1 LYGEIHFACQ
11 IAQNKFCGTN
21 TARNKFHGT
30 GVTSMK
36 YLLGI
41 DQGTTQTT
49 AVVVN
54 EMGEMI
60 RKNSS
65 QLPAQFPQAG
75 WVEQEP
81 NDIVRTVKEACAPL
95 LDKYEIAAVGF
106 DNQGETFVVWDA
118 STGEAVTPAIVWQD
132 TRGQSVCEALAPSVD
147 ADLLRA
153 KTGLL
158 LDSYFSAPKLK
169 WVFEHYPE
177 IRKKAHEGKLK
188 FGTTETWV
196 IWKLSGGKLHV
207 TDPSTASRTLLF
219 DMNKFDWDADL
230 LKLFDV
236 PRSMLPEVKPSAGYI
251 GDVDFGNGKPLPLH
265 ALLVDQQAALF
276 GQACFNAGEMK
287 CSFGTGSF
295 LLMNIGDK
303 PKLSNNGLLTTVGW
317 NFNGHT
323 AYAFDGGIFV
333 TGSAVQWLRDN
344 LKFIPDSA
352 SSHAAAQQSKDFG
365 VVVVPALQGL
375 AAPHWRTD
383 VQGAMF
389 GLNRS
394 TTSDDIVRATLDGIA
409 CRVYEVVTAMSQD
422 LGQKPPH
429 LKVYGG
435 PSGNPYLMQV
445 IADLLDLEVRV
456 SAALEATAIGI
467 ANLAGVSA
475 LGNTFEAL
483 AKNWKSETTYQP
495 RMTKEERGKKLAQWS
510 KAIEAVKKFHE

>member
-1 LYGEIHFACQ
+1 
-11 IAQNKFCGTN
+11 
-21 TARNKFHGT
+21 
-30 GVTSMK
+30 MK

-49 AVVVN
+49 AVIVN
-54 EMGEMI
+54 ELGEMVE
-60 RKNSS
+60 KNSA
-65 QLPAQFPQAG
+65 QLPARFPQAG

-81 NDIVRTVKEACAPL
+81 EDIVRTVKEACVPL
-95 LDKYEIAAVGF
+95 LSKYEISAVGF
-106 DNQGETFVVWDA
+106 DNQGETFIVWDA
-118 STGEAVTPAIVWQD
+118 ETGNAVTPAIVWQD
-132 TRGQSVCEALAPSVD
+132 TRGQAVCDALASSVD
-147 ADLLRA
+147 LAWLRQT
-153 KTGLL
+153 TGLL

-169 WVFEHYPE
+169 WVFENHPE
-177 IRKKAHEGKLK
+177 IRQRAHEGKLK

-219 DMNKFDWDADL
+219 DMNTFQWDEKL
-230 LKLFDV
+230 LQLFDV

-276 GQACFNAGEMK
+276 GQACFKAGEMK

-317 NFNGHT
+317 NFNGQT

-344 LKFIPDSA
+344 LKFISDSA
-352 SSHAAAQQSKDFG
+352 ASNEAANNSKDAG
-365 VVVVPALQGL
+365 VVVIPALQGL

-422 LGQKPPH
+422 SGTPPPY
-429 LKVYGG
+429 LKVDGG
-435 PSGNPYLMQV
+435 PAGNPYLMQM
-445 IADLLDLEVRV
+445 ISDLLNLEVRV
-456 SAALEATAIGI
+456 SASVEATAIGI
-467 ANLAGVSA
+467 AHLAGVSA
-475 LGNTFEAL
+475 LGTSFDQL
-483 AKNWKSETTYQP
+483 ANGWKAEKVYTPS
-495 RMTKEERGKKLAQWS
+495 MKEEDRTKKLDKWN
-510 KAIEAVKKFHE
+510 KALTAVKKFHE

>member
-1 LYGEIHFACQ
+1 
-11 IAQNKFCGTN
+11 
-21 TARNKFHGT
+21 
-30 GVTSMK
+30 MK

-49 AVVVN
+49 AVIVN
-54 EMGEMI
+54 ELGEMLE
-60 RKNSS
+60 KNSA
-65 QLPAQFPQAG
+65 QLPARFPQAG

-81 NDIVRTVKEACAPL
+81 EDILRTVKEACAPL
-95 LDKYEIAAVGF
+95 LSKYEISAVGF

-118 STGEAVTPAIVWQD
+118 ETGNAVTPAIVWQD
-132 TRGQSVCEALAPSVD
+132 TRGQSVCDTLASRVD
-147 ADLLRA
+147 LTWLRQT
-153 KTGLL
+153 TGLL

-169 WVFEHYPE
+169 WVFENHPE
-177 IRKKAHEGKLK
+177 IRQRAHEGKLK

-219 DMNKFDWDADL
+219 DMNKFQWDEKL
-230 LKLFDV
+230 LQLFDV
-236 PRSMLPEVKPSAGYI
+236 PKSMLPELKPSAGYI

-276 GQACFNAGEMK
+276 GQACFKAGEMK

-317 NFNGHT
+317 NFNGQT

-344 LKFIPDSA
+344 LKFIPDSSA
-352 SSHAAAQQSKDFG
+352 SHTAAMNSKDAG
-365 VVVVPALQGL
+365 VVLIPALQGL

-422 LGQKPPH
+422 AGTPPPY
-429 LKVYGG
+429 LKVDGG
-435 PSGNPYLMQV
+435 PAGNAYLMQM
-445 IADLLDLEVRV
+445 IADLLNIEVRV
-456 SAALEATAIGI
+456 SASVEATAIGI

-475 LGNTFEAL
+475 LGTSFEQL
-483 AKNWKSETTYQP
+483 ANSWKAEKVYTP
-495 RMTKEERGKKLAQWS
+495 GMKEEERRKKLERWN
-510 KAIEAVKKFHE
+510 KALDAVKKFHE

>member
-1 LYGEIHFACQ
+1 M
-11 IAQNKFCGTN
+11 KF
-21 TARNKFHGT
+21 
-30 GVTSMK
+30 
-36 YLLGI
+36 LLGI

-49 AVVVN
+49 AVIVN
-54 EMGEMI
+54 ENGEMVE
-60 RKNSS
+60 KNSA
-65 QLPAQFPQAG
+65 QLPARFPQAG

-81 NDIVRTVKEACAPL
+81 EDIVRTVKEACAPL
-95 LDKYEIAAVGF
+95 LSKYEISAVGF
-106 DNQGETFVVWDA
+106 DNQGETFVVWDTE
-118 STGEAVTPAIVWQD
+118 TGKALTPAIVWQD
-132 TRGQSVCEALAPSVD
+132 TRGQSVCDSLAPNVD
-147 ADLLRA
+147 LAWLRQT
-153 KTGLL
+153 TGLL

-169 WVFEHYPE
+169 WVFENNPE
-177 IRKKAHEGKLK
+177 IRKRAHEGKLK

-196 IWKLSGGKLHV
+196 IWKLSGGKLHI

-219 DMNKFDWDADL
+219 DMNKFQWDEKL
-230 LKLFDV
+230 LQLFDV
-236 PRSMLPEVKPSAGYI
+236 PKSMLPEVKPSAGYI
-251 GDVDFGNGKPLPLH
+251 GDVDFGNGNPLPLH

-276 GQACFNAGEMK
+276 GQACFKAGEMK

-344 LKFIPDSA
+344 LKFIPESAASHDSA
-352 SSHAAAQQSKDFG
+352 TNSKDMG

-422 LGQKPPH
+422 SGTTPPH
-429 LKVYGG
+429 LKVDGG
-435 PSGNPYLMQV
+435 PAGNPYLMQM

-456 SAALEATAIGI
+456 SASVEATAIGI
-467 ANLAGVSA
+467 ANLAGVSS
-475 LGNTFEAL
+475 LGTSFEML
-483 AKNWKSETTYQP
+483 SESWKAEKIYTPT
-495 RMTKEERGKKLAQWS
+495 MKKEERKKKLEKWN
-510 KAIEAVKKFHE
+510 KALEAVKVFHR

>member
-1 LYGEIHFACQ
+1 
-11 IAQNKFCGTN
+11 
-21 TARNKFHGT
+21 
-30 GVTSMK
+30 MK

-49 AVVVN
+49 AVIVN
-54 EMGEMI
+54 ELGEMI
-60 RKNSS
+60 EKNSA
-65 QLPAQFPQAG
+65 QLPARFPQAG
-75 WVEQEP
+75 WVEQDP
-81 NDIVRTVKEACAPL
+81 ADIVRTVKEACAPL
-95 LDKYEIAAVGF
+95 LKKYEIAAVGF
-106 DNQGETFVVWDA
+106 DNQGETFIVWDA
-118 STGEAVTPAIVWQD
+118 ETGEPVTPAIVWQD
-132 TRGQSVCEALAPSVD
+132 TRGQSVCDALAPRVD
-147 ADLLRA
+147 QDLLRRR
-153 KTGLL
+153 TGLL

-169 WVFEHYPE
+169 WVFENYPD
-177 IRKKAHEGKLK
+177 IRKQAHAGKLK

-196 IWKLSGGKLHV
+196 IWSLTNGGLHV

-219 DMNKFDWDADL
+219 DMNRFEWDEEQLA
-230 LKLFDV
+230 LFDV
-236 PRSMLPEVKPSAGYI
+236 PRSMLAEVKPSAGYVGNI
-251 GDVDFGNGKPLPLH
+251 DFGGTGKSLPLH
-265 ALLVDQQAALF
+265 AMLVDQQAALF
-276 GQACFNAGEMK
+276 GQACFHAGEMK

-303 PKLSNNGLLTTVGW
+303 PRLSNNGLLTTVGW
-317 NFNGHT
+317 NFDGHT

-344 LKFIPDSA
+344 LKAIPDSP
-352 SSHAAAQQSKDFG
+352 SSHEAAQRSNDAG

-383 VQGAMF
+383 VRGAMF

-422 LGQKPPH
+422 AGQRPPH
-429 LKVYGG
+429 LKVDGG
-435 PSGNPYLMQV
+435 PSGNPYLMQM

-475 LGNTFEAL
+475 LGTSFEDL
-483 AKNWKSETTYQP
+483 SRNWKAETSYQP
-495 RMTKEERGKKLAQWS
+495 KMSSGDRERKLSQWKK
-510 KAIEAVKKFHE
+510 AVASVKVFHD

>member
-1 LYGEIHFACQ
+1 
-11 IAQNKFCGTN
+11 
-21 TARNKFHGT
+21 
-30 GVTSMK
+30 MK

-54 EMGEMI
+54 ELGGVVE
-60 RKNSS
+60 KNSA
-65 QLPAQFPQAG
+65 QLPARFPQAG

-81 NDIVRTVKEACAPL
+81 WDIVQTVKEACAPL
-95 LDKYEIAAVGF
+95 LAKYDITAAGF
-106 DNQGETFVVWDA
+106 DNQGETFVIWDKDT
-118 STGEAVTPAIVWQD
+118 SEPVTPAIVWQD
-132 TRGQSVCEALAPSVD
+132 TRGESVCKALAPHVD
-147 ADLLRA
+147 PHWLRH

-169 WVFEHYPE
+169 WVFENYPE
-177 IRKKAHEGKLK
+177 IREKAHAGQLK

-196 IWKLSGGKLHV
+196 IWSLTDGKVHV

-219 DMNKFDWDADL
+219 DMNCFDWDADL
-230 LKLFDV
+230 LSLFDV
-236 PRSMLPEVKPSAGYI
+236 PRSMLPEVRPSAGLI
-251 GDVDFGNGKPLPLH
+251 GEVDFGNGRQLPLH

-295 LLMNIGDK
+295 LLMNIGAK
-303 PKLSNNGLLTTVGW
+303 PRLSDHGLLTTVGW
-317 NFNGHT
+317 NFDGHT

-344 LKFIPDSA
+344 LKAIPDAA
-352 SSHAAAQQSKDFG
+352 SSNEAAHRSTDAG
-365 VVVVPALQGL
+365 VVVIPALQGL

-383 VQGAMF
+383 VRGAMF

-422 LGQKPPH
+422 AGQAPPH
-429 LKVYGG
+429 LKVDGG
-435 PSGNPYLMQV
+435 PSGNPYLMQM
-445 IADLLDLEVRV
+445 IADLLNLEVRV

-475 LGNTFEAL
+475 LGTTLEEL
-483 AKNWKSETTYQP
+483 SKNWKAATVYTP
-495 RMTKEERGKKLAQWS
+495 RVKEEERSKKLSQWN
-510 KAIEAVKKFHE
+510 KALEAVKMYHRM

>member
-1 LYGEIHFACQ
+1 
-11 IAQNKFCGTN
+11 
-21 TARNKFHGT
+21 
-30 GVTSMK
+30 MK

-49 AVVVN
+49 AVIVN
-54 EMGEMI
+54 EFGEMVE
-60 RKNSS
+60 KHSA
-65 QLPAQFPQAG
+65 QLPARFPQAG

-81 NDIVRTVKEACAPL
+81 EDIVRTVREACAPL
-95 LDKYEIAAVGF
+95 ISKYKISAVGF

-118 STGEAVTPAIVWQD
+118 ETGEAVTPAIVWQD
-132 TRGQSVCEALAPSVD
+132 TRGQSVCDSLASNVD
-147 ADLLRA
+147 LNWLRQT
-153 KTGLL
+153 TGLL

-169 WVFEHYPE
+169 WVFENNPE
-177 IRKKAHEGKLK
+177 LRQKASEGKLK

-219 DMNKFDWDADL
+219 DMNKFQWDEKL
-230 LKLFDV
+230 LQLFDV
-236 PRSMLPEVKPSAGYI
+236 PASMLPEVKPSAGYI
-251 GDVDFGNGKPLPLH
+251 GDVDFTGQGRALPLH

-276 GQACFNAGEMK
+276 GQACFKAGEMK

-303 PKLSNNGLLTTVGW
+303 PKLANNGLLTTVGW
-317 NFNGHT
+317 NFNGQT

-352 SSHAAAQQSKDFG
+352 ASHDAANNSKDAG
-365 VVVVPALQGL
+365 VVVIPALQGL

-422 LGQKPPH
+422 AGTPPPH
-429 LKVYGG
+429 LKVDGG
-435 PSGNPYLMQV
+435 PAGNPYLMQM

-456 SAALEATAIGI
+456 SASVEATAIGI
-467 ANLAGVSA
+467 ANLAGVSV
-475 LGNTFEAL
+475 LGTSFEQL
-483 AKNWKSETTYQP
+483 ANGWKAEKVYMP
-495 RMTKEERGKKLAQWS
+495 KMTKEERGRKLEKWN
-510 KAIEAVKKFHE
+510 KALDAVKKFHE

>member
-1 LYGEIHFACQ
+1 
-11 IAQNKFCGTN
+11 
-21 TARNKFHGT
+21 
-30 GVTSMK
+30 MK

-49 AVVVN
+49 AVIVN
-54 EMGEMI
+54 EFGEMVE
-60 RKNSS
+60 KNSA
-65 QLPAQFPQAG
+65 QLPARFPQAG
-75 WVEQEP
+75 WVEQDP
-81 NDIVRTVKEACAPL
+81 LDIVRTVKEACVPL
-95 LDKYEIAAVGF
+95 LDKYDIAAVGF
-106 DNQGETFVVWDA
+106 DNQGETFVLWDKD
-118 STGEAVTPAIVWQD
+118 TGQPVTPAIVWQD
-132 TRGQSVCEALAPSVD
+132 TRGESICKALAPGVD
-147 ADLLRA
+147 LNGLRQ

-169 WVFEHYPE
+169 WVFENYPE
-177 IRKKAHEGKLK
+177 IRERAHAGKLK

-196 IWKLSGGKLHV
+196 IWSLTNGNYHV

-219 DMNKFDWDADL
+219 DMNCFEWDDEL
-230 LKLFDV
+230 LALFDV
-236 PRSMLPEVKPSAGYI
+236 PRSMLPEVKPSAGLI
-251 GDVDFGNGKPLPLH
+251 GEVDFGNGRLLPLH

-303 PKLSNNGLLTTVGW
+303 PRLSDNGLLTTVGW
-317 NFNGHT
+317 NFDGHT

-344 LKFIPDSA
+344 LKVIPDSA
-352 SSHAAAQQSKDFG
+352 ASNEAANRSTDPG

-383 VQGAMF
+383 VRGAMF

-422 LGQKPPH
+422 AGQAPPH
-429 LKVYGG
+429 LKVDGG
-435 PSGNPYLMQV
+435 PSGNPHLMQM
-445 IADLLDLEVRV
+445 IADLLNLEVRV

-475 LGNTFEAL
+475 LGTSLEDL
-483 AKNWKSETTYQP
+483 SKSWKAETVYSP
-495 RMTKEERGKKLAQWS
+495 KMKEEERAKKLLQWN
-510 KAIEAVKKFHE
+510 KALEAVKAYHS

>member
-1 LYGEIHFACQ
+1 
-11 IAQNKFCGTN
+11 
-21 TARNKFHGT
+21 
-30 GVTSMK
+30 MK

-49 AVVVN
+49 AVIVN
-54 EMGEMI
+54 ERGEMI
-60 RKNSS
+60 EKHSS
-65 QLPAQFPQAG
+65 QLPARFPQAG
-75 WVEQEP
+75 WVEQDP
-81 NDIVRTVKEACAPL
+81 LDIVRTVKEACAPL
-95 LDKYEIAAVGF
+95 LDKYNIAAVGF
-106 DNQGETFVVWDA
+106 DNQGETFIVWDKD
-118 STGEAVTPAIVWQD
+118 SGEPVTPAIVWQD
-132 TRGQSVCEALAPSVD
+132 TRGQSVCDALAASASTGSAQWLSASPN
-147 ADLLRA
+147 LLRQ

-169 WVFEHYPE
+169 WVFENHPE
-177 IRKKAHEGKLK
+177 IRKQAHEGKLL

-196 IWKLSGGKLHV
+196 IWSLTNGKLHV

-219 DMNKFDWDADL
+219 DMNRFKWDDEL

-236 PRSMLPEVKPSAGYI
+236 PRSMLAEVRPSAGYI
-251 GDVDFGNGKPLPLH
+251 GDIDFGNGKPLPLH
-265 ALLVDQQAALF
+265 AMLVDQQAALF

-303 PKLSNNGLLTTVGW
+303 PRLSNNGLLTTVGW
-317 NFNGHT
+317 NFDNHT

-344 LKFIPDSA
+344 LKAIPDSP
-352 SSHAAAQQSKDFG
+352 SSNEAAKRSTDLG

-383 VQGAMF
+383 VRGAMF

-422 LGQKPPH
+422 AGQAPPH
-429 LKVYGG
+429 LKVDGG
-435 PSGNPYLMQV
+435 PSGNPYLMQM
-445 IADLLDLEVRV
+445 IADLLNLEVRV

-475 LGNTFEAL
+475 LGISFDELTS
-483 AKNWKSETTYQP
+483 NWKSETAYMP
-495 RMTKEERGKKLAQWS
+495 KMKEEEREKKLARWN
-510 KAIEAVKKFHE
+510 KAVNAVKAFHG

>member
-1 LYGEIHFACQ
+1 
-11 IAQNKFCGTN
+11 
-21 TARNKFHGT
+21 
-30 GVTSMK
+30 M
-36 YLLGI
+36 
-41 DQGTTQTT
+41 
-49 AVVVN
+49 
-54 EMGEMI
+54 
-60 RKNSS
+60 
-65 QLPAQFPQAG
+65 
-75 WVEQEP
+75 
-81 NDIVRTVKEACAPL
+81 
-95 LDKYEIAAVGF
+95 
-106 DNQGETFVVWDA
+106 
-118 STGEAVTPAIVWQD
+118 TPAIVWQD
-132 TRGQSVCEALAPSVD
+132 TRGQSVCDALAPRVD
-147 ADLLRA
+147 LDLIRQ

-169 WVFEHYPE
+169 WVFENEPE
-177 IRKKAHEGKLK
+177 IRKQAHAGKLL

-196 IWKLSGGKLHV
+196 IWKLTNGKLHI

-219 DMNKFDWDADL
+219 DMNSFAWDVEQLA
-230 LKLFDV
+230 LFDV
-236 PRSMLPEVKPSAGYI
+236 PQSMLAEVRPSAGYI

-276 GQACFNAGEMK
+276 GQACFRAGEMK

-303 PKLSNNGLLTTVGW
+303 PRLSNNGLLTTVGW
-317 NFNGHT
+317 NFDGHT

-344 LKFIPDSA
+344 LKAVPDSP
-352 SSHAAAQQSKDFG
+352 SSNDAANRSVDLD

-383 VQGAMF
+383 VRGAMF

-422 LGQKPPH
+422 AGQAPPH
-429 LKVYGG
+429 LKVDGG
-435 PSGNPYLMQV
+435 PSGNPYLMQM
-445 IADLLDLEVRV
+445 IADLLNLEVRV

-475 LGNTFEAL
+475 LGTSFEDL
-483 AKNWKSETTYQP
+483 SKNWKAETSYMP
-495 RMTKEERGKKLAQWS
+495 KMTKEKREKKLEQWRR
-510 KAIEAVKKFHE
+510 AVEAVKMYTGKQADK

>member
-1 LYGEIHFACQ
+1 M
-11 IAQNKFCGTN
+11 
-21 TARNKFHGT
+21 R
-30 GVTSMK
+30 

-54 EMGEMI
+54 ELGEVVE
-60 RKNSS
+60 KNSA
-65 QLPAQFPQAG
+65 QLPARFPRAG
-75 WVEQEP
+75 WVEQDP
-81 NDIVRTVKEACAPL
+81 SDIVRTVKEACTPL
-95 LDKYEIAAVGF
+95 IAKYDITAAGF
-106 DNQGETFVVWDA
+106 DNQGETFIVWDKD
-118 STGEAVTPAIVWQD
+118 TGEPVMPAIVWQD
-132 TRGQSVCEALAPSVD
+132 TRGESVCKALAPLVD
-147 ADLLRA
+147 SNGLRQ

-169 WVFEHYPE
+169 WIFENYPK
-177 IRKKAHEGKLK
+177 IREKAHAGQLK

-196 IWKLSGGKLHV
+196 IWSLTNGKYHV

-219 DMNKFDWDADL
+219 DVNCFEWADEL
-230 LKLFDV
+230 LSLFDV
-236 PRSMLPEVKPSAGYI
+236 PRSMLPEVRPSAGLI
-251 GDVDFGNGKPLPLH
+251 GEVDFANVKPLPLH

-276 GQACFNAGEMK
+276 GQACFKAGEMK

-303 PKLSNNGLLTTVGW
+303 PRLSDHGLLTTVGW
-317 NFNGHT
+317 NFDGHT

-344 LKFIPDSA
+344 LRAIPDSA
-352 SSHAAAQQSKDFG
+352 SSSEAAHRSTDAG

-383 VQGAMF
+383 VRGAMF

-422 LGQKPPH
+422 AGQAPPH
-429 LKVYGG
+429 LKVDGG
-435 PSGNPYLMQV
+435 PSGNPYLMQM
-445 IADLLDLEVRV
+445 IADLLNLEVRV
-456 SAALEATAIGI
+456 SAAREATAIGI

-475 LGNTFEAL
+475 LGTTLEAL
-483 AKNWKSETTYQP
+483 SKNWKAETIYTP
-495 RMTKEERGKKLAQWS
+495 RMKEEERAKKLSQWN
-510 KAIEAVKKFHE
+510 KALEAVKAYHGM

>member
-1 LYGEIHFACQ
+1 
-11 IAQNKFCGTN
+11 
-21 TARNKFHGT
+21 
-30 GVTSMK
+30 MK

-49 AVVVN
+49 AVIVN
-54 EMGEMI
+54 ELGEMVE
-60 RKNSS
+60 KNSA
-65 QLPAQFPQAG
+65 QLPARFPQAG
-75 WVEQEP
+75 WVEQDP
-81 NDIVRTVKEACAPL
+81 LDIVRTVKEACAPL
-95 LDKYEIAAVGF
+95 LDKYDITAVGF
-106 DNQGETFVVWDA
+106 DNQGETFIVWDKD
-118 STGEAVTPAIVWQD
+118 TGEPVTPAIVWQD
-132 TRGQSVCEALAPSVD
+132 TRGVSVCKALAPRVD
-147 ADLLRA
+147 PDLLRQ

-158 LDSYFSAPKLK
+158 LDSYFSASKLK
-169 WVFEHYPE
+169 WVFENYPE
-177 IRKKAHEGKLK
+177 IRQRAHSGQLK

-196 IWKLSGGKLHV
+196 IWSLTNGRLHV

-219 DMNKFDWDADL
+219 DMNCFVWDDEL
-230 LKLFDV
+230 LDLFDV
-236 PRSMLPEVKPSAGYI
+236 PRSMLPEVKPSAGLV
-251 GDVDFGNGKPLPLH
+251 GDIDFGNGKLLPLH

-303 PKLSNNGLLTTVGW
+303 PRLSDHGLLTTVGW
-317 NFNGHT
+317 NFDGHT

-344 LKFIPDSA
+344 LKVIPDA
-352 SSHAAAQQSKDFG
+352 VSSHDAANRSTDVG

-383 VQGAMF
+383 IRGAMF

-409 CRVYEVVTAMSQD
+409 CRVYEVVTAMSHD
-422 LGQKPPH
+422 AGQAPPH
-429 LKVYGG
+429 LKVDGG
-435 PSGNPYLMQV
+435 PSGNPYLMQM
-445 IADLLDLEVRV
+445 IADLLNLEVRV

-475 LGNTFEAL
+475 LGTSLDAL
-483 AKNWKSETTYQP
+483 ARNWKAESIYVPKMKE
-495 RMTKEERGKKLAQWS
+495 EERGKKLSQWK
-510 KAIEAVKKFHE
+510 KALEAVKAYHS

>member
-1 LYGEIHFACQ
+1 
-11 IAQNKFCGTN
+11 
-21 TARNKFHGT
+21 
-30 GVTSMK
+30 MK

-49 AVVVN
+49 AVIVN
-54 EMGEMI
+54 QDGEMI
-60 RKNSS
+60 EKNSA
-65 QLPAQFPQAG
+65 QLPARFPQAG

-81 NDIVRTVKEACAPL
+81 SDIVRTVKEACAPL
-95 LDKYEIAAVGF
+95 LDRYEICAVGF
-106 DNQGETFVVWDA
+106 DNQGETFIVWDKD
-118 STGEAVTPAIVWQD
+118 TGEAVTPAIVWQD
-132 TRGQSVCEALAPSVD
+132 TRGQSICDALASHVD
-147 ADLLRA
+147 PELLRQ

-169 WVFEHYPE
+169 WVFENNPE

-196 IWKLSGGKLHV
+196 IWSLTKGKLHI

-219 DMNKFDWDADL
+219 DMNKFEWDEEL

-303 PKLSNNGLLTTVGW
+303 PQLSNNGLLTTVGW

-344 LKFIPDSA
+344 LKVIPDSA
-352 SSHAAAQQSKDFG
+352 ASNDAAYRSADSG

-383 VQGAMF
+383 IRGAMF

-422 LGQKPPH
+422 AGKVPPH
-429 LKVYGG
+429 LKVDGG
-435 PSGNPYLMQV
+435 PAGNPYLMQM
-445 IADLLDLEVRV
+445 IADLLNLEVRV
-456 SAALEATAIGI
+456 SASVEATAIGI

-475 LGNTFEAL
+475 LGITFEQL
-483 AKNWKSETTYQP
+483 AKSWKAEKVYLP
-495 RMTKEERGKKLAQWS
+495 KMKEEDRRKKLEQWGR
-510 KAIEAVKKFHE
+510 AVAAVKTFHS

>member
-1 LYGEIHFACQ
+1 
-11 IAQNKFCGTN
+11 
-21 TARNKFHGT
+21 
-30 GVTSMK
+30 MK

-54 EMGEMI
+54 ELGEMVE
-60 RKNSS
+60 KNSS
-65 QLPAQFPQAG
+65 QLPARFPQAG
-75 WVEQEP
+75 WVEQDP
-81 NDIVRTVKEACAPL
+81 LDIVRTVKEACEPL
-95 LDKYEIAAVGF
+95 LDKYEITAVGF
-106 DNQGETFVVWDA
+106 DNQGETFIVWDA
-118 STGEAVTPAIVWQD
+118 ETGEPVTPAIVWQD
-132 TRGQSVCEALAPSVD
+132 TRGESVCKVLAPRVD
-147 ADLLRA
+147 QNWLRQ

-169 WVFEHYPE
+169 WVFETYPD
-177 IRKKAHEGKLK
+177 IRERAHTGQLK

-196 IWKLSGGKLHV
+196 IWSLTRGRLHV

-219 DMNKFDWDADL
+219 DMNSFAWDDDL
-230 LKLFDV
+230 FALFDV
-236 PRSMLPEVKPSAGYI
+236 PRSMLPDVKPSAGLI
-251 GDVDFGNGKPLPLH
+251 GEVDFGNGKPLPLH

-276 GQACFNAGEMK
+276 GQACFNASEMK

-303 PKLSNNGLLTTVGW
+303 PRLSHHGLLTTVGW
-317 NFNGHT
+317 NFDGHT

-344 LKFIPDSA
+344 LKVIPDAA
-352 SSHAAAQQSKDFG
+352 SSHDAANRSTDLG
-365 VVVVPALQGL
+365 VVLVPALQGL

-383 VQGAMF
+383 VRGAMF

-394 TTSDDIVRATLDGIA
+394 TSSDDIVRATLDGIA

-422 LGQKPPH
+422 AGQTPPH
-429 LKVYGG
+429 LKVDGG
-435 PSGNPYLMQV
+435 PSGNPYLMQM
-445 IADLLDLEVRV
+445 IADLLSLEVRV

-475 LGNTFEAL
+475 LGTSL
-483 AKNWKSETTYQP
+483 DGLSKYWKSEAVYTPKMQ
-495 RMTKEERGKKLAQWS
+495 EQEREKKLSQWNR
-510 KAIEAVKKFHE
+510 ALEAVKVYHGM

>member
-1 LYGEIHFACQ
+1 
-11 IAQNKFCGTN
+11 
-21 TARNKFHGT
+21 
-30 GVTSMK
+30 MK
-36 YLLGI
+36 YLLGV

-49 AVVVN
+49 AVIVN
-54 EMGEMI
+54 EHGEMI
-60 RKNSS
+60 EKNSA
-65 QLPAQFPQAG
+65 QLPARFPQAG
-75 WVEQEP
+75 WVEQNP
-81 NDIVRTVKEACAPL
+81 HDIVRTVKEACAPL

-106 DNQGETFVVWDA
+106 DNQGETFVVWDKD
-118 STGEAVTPAIVWQD
+118 TGEPVTPAIVWQD
-132 TRGQSVCEALAPSVD
+132 TRGQSICDALASSLD
-147 ADLLRA
+147 LNLLRQ

-169 WVFEHYPE
+169 WVFENYPE
-177 IRKKAHEGKLK
+177 IRKQVHAGQLK

-196 IWKLSGGKLHV
+196 IWSLTNGKLHI

-219 DMNKFDWDADL
+219 DMNRFEWDDDL

-236 PRSMLPEVKPSAGYI
+236 PKSMLPEVRPSAGYI
-251 GDVDFGNGKPLPLH
+251 GDINFGGTGKPLPLH
-265 ALLVDQQAALF
+265 AMLVDQQAALF

-303 PKLSNNGLLTTVGW
+303 PRLSNHGLLTTVGW
-317 NFNGHT
+317 NFDGHT

-344 LKFIPDSA
+344 LKVIPDSA
-352 SSHAAAQQSKDFG
+352 SSHEAANRSTDGG

-383 VQGAMF
+383 VRGAMF

-394 TTSDDIVRATLDGIA
+394 TTSNDIVRATLDGIA
-409 CRVYEVVTAMSQD
+409 CRVYEVVLAMSQD
-422 LGQKPPH
+422 LGQRPPH
-429 LKVYGG
+429 LKVDGG
-435 PSGNPYLMQV
+435 PSGNPYLMQM
-445 IADLLDLEVRV
+445 IADLLNLEVRV

-475 LGNTFEAL
+475 LGTSFEEL
-483 AKNWKSETTYQP
+483 SKNWKAETSYLP
-495 RMTKEERGKKLAQWS
+495 KMSGEEREKKLTQWN
-510 KAIEAVKKFHE
+510 KALNAVKAFHE